1 MRKPVAFGMTFF
13 WVSVGAFTLTA
24 RTSKKTVAD
33 YQQFEKK
40 LSKDEQVLHALD
52 RLTFGPRPGDIEA
65 VKKIG
70 LKKWIDLQLHPERIE
85 ESPMLAIKLAP
96 LESLRM
102 TQSET
107 ASNYPT
113 QQTIRAIA
121 EGRQP
126 LPEEPVARAAVER
139 LARRYK
145 VKRDAAA
152 GGTGA
157 GGGQDMFEPAMPLE
171 QVLSREQIRTLRN
184 GTADQKK
191 EVLSTIAA
199 LPEEKLDD
207 VVISMPPPMRNQL
220 MAAAPAVLRRKLM
233 LSNQPQQVIFADLAE
248 GKLYRAV
255 YGNRQLEEELADFW
269 YNHFNVF
276 LDKGA
281 DRFLVP
287 TYEREAIRP
296 HVLGHFRELL
306 ESTASS
312 PAMLFY
318 LDNWQ
323 SVAANQTRRP
333 MGARPQRGLNENYAR
348 ELMELHTLGVD
359 GGYTQKDII
368 EVARCFTGWTIR
380 NPQQGGSFQYNDRVH
395 DKGEKIVLGVKIP
408 AGGGKDDGEKV
419 LDILAKQPATARFIS
434 KELAQRFVADDPPPA
449 LIESM
454 AKTFLAT
461 DGDIREVMKTMLLSK
476 EFMSAGAYHAK
487 VKTPFE
493 MIASALR
500 ATSAEVDY
508 ALPLAN
514 QIGTLGEPLYRKV
527 EPTGYSSA
535 NAEWVSSAS
544 LLGRMN
550 FAISLAQNKVPGVKV
565 DASRFLEDPTRAARQ
580 MLFADATPQTK
591 LAIVKALADQKSKD
605 PKAGSPAMVAGL
617 VLGSPDFQRR

>member
-1 MRKPVAFGMTFF
+1 MRKPVVFGMTFL
-13 WVSVGAFTLTA
+13 SASLCALTLTA
-24 RTSKKTVAD
+24 RTAKKTVAD

-40 LSKDEQVLHALD
+40 LSKDEQILHVLD
-52 RLTFGPRPGDIEA
+52 RLTFGPRPGDVDA
-65 VKKIG
+65 VKKMG
-70 LKKWIDLQLHPERIE
+70 LKKWVELQLHPDRIP
-85 ESPMLAIKLAP
+85 ESAVLEAKLAP

-102 TQSET
+102 TQSQT
-107 ASNYPT
+107 AANYPN

-126 LPEEPVARAAVER
+126 LPEDPVARAAVER

-145 VKRDAAA
+145 VRRDAAA
-152 GGTGA
+152 GMATGA
-157 GGGQDMFEPAMPLE
+157 GAGADSLEPAIPLD
-171 QVLSREQIRTLRN
+171 QLLSRDAIRTLRN
-184 GTADQKK
+184 GNAEQKR
-191 EVLSTIAA
+191 ELLASI
-199 LPEEKLDD
+199 PENQLDD

-233 LSNQPQQVIFADLAE
+233 QSNQPQQVIFADLAE

-255 YGNRQLEEELADFW
+255 YGNRQLEEQLVDFW

-323 SVAANQTRRP
+323 SVAPNAARRP

-395 DKGEKIVLGVKIP
+395 DKGEKIVLGVQIP
-408 AGGGKDDGEKV
+408 AGGGQDDAEKV
-419 LDILAKQPATARFIS
+419 LDILARHPSTARFIS

-461 DGDIREVMKTMLLSK
+461 DGDIREVMRTMLLSK
-476 EFMSAGAYHAK
+476 EFLSAGAYHAK

-500 ATSAEVDY
+500 ATGAEVDY
-508 ALPLAN
+508 ALPLAQ
-514 QIGTLGEPLYRKV
+514 QIGQLGEPLYRKV

-565 DASRFLEDPTRAARQ
+565 DAKRFVEDPSREARQ
-580 MLFADATPQTK
+580 VLFTDATPATK
-591 LAIVKALADQKSKD
+591 SAIVKALADQKSKD
-605 PKAGSPAMVAGL
+605 PKAASPAMVAGL

>member
-1 MRKPVAFGMTFF
+1 MRKPVVLGITFV
-13 WVSVGAFTLTA
+13 WASLCALTLTA
-24 RTSKKTVAD
+24 RTAKKTVAD

-40 LSKDEQVLHALD
+40 LSKDDQILHVLD
-52 RLTFGPRPGDIEA
+52 RLTFGPRPGDVDA
-65 VKKIG
+65 VKQIG
-70 LKKWIDLQLHPERIE
+70 LKKWVDLQLHPDRIP
-85 ESPMLAIKLAP
+85 ESPVLEAKLAP

-126 LPEEPVARAAVER
+126 LPEDPVARAAVER
-139 LARRYK
+139 LVRRYK
-145 VKRDAAA
+145 VKRDATA
-152 GGTGA
+152 GMASGA
-157 GGGQDMFEPAMPLE
+157 GADADSFEPAMPLD
-171 QVLSREQIRTLRN
+171 QVLSRDEMRTLRN
-184 GTADQKK
+184 GTAEQKK
-191 EVLSTIAA
+191 ELLASI
-199 LPEEKLDD
+199 PENQVDD

-220 MAAAPAVLRRKLM
+220 MAAAPTALRRKLM
-233 LSNQPQQVIFADLAE
+233 QSNQPQQVIFSDLAE

-255 YGNRQLEEELADFW
+255 YGNRQLEEQLVDFW

-323 SVAANQTRRP
+323 SVAPNAVRRP

-419 LDILAKQPATARFIS
+419 LDILARHPSTARFIS

-454 AKTFLAT
+454 AKAFLAT
-461 DGDIREVMKTMLLSK
+461 DGDIREVMRTMLLSK
-476 EFMSAGAYHAK
+476 EFLSAGAYHAK

-500 ATSAEVDY
+500 ATGAEVDY
-508 ALPLAN
+508 ALPLAQ
-514 QIGTLGEPLYRKV
+514 QIGQLGEPLYRKV

-550 FAISLAQNKVPGVKV
+550 FAIALAQNKVPGVKV
-565 DASRFLEDPTRAARQ
+565 DAKRFVEDPSREARQ
-580 MLFADATPQTK
+580 VLFTDATAATK
-591 LAIVKALADQKSKD
+591 EAIVKALAEQKSKD
-605 PKAGSPAMVAGL
+605 PKAASPAMVAGL